1 MSMFKVMY
9 KKINSNGKIIEFS
22 DDSIFFSTKK
32 DAQKFV
38 NRMRYQAK
46 KEGYIISAYI
56 FEFENN

>member
-9 KKINSNGKIIEFS
+9 KKINSNGKTIEFS
-22 DDSIFFSTKK
+22 DDSIFFPTKK

-38 NRMRYQAK
+38 SRLRYQAK
-46 KEGYIISAYI
+46 KEGYTISAYI